1 MPQALETAKTILPG
15 GQVYDL
21 CIEALPVIPT
31 ASVCWDDD
39 STLTVKFALNL
50 LNGSHPVIFGLQEH
64 LKAKAKVS
72 VLRSRTKAG
81 DFLISGF
88 LVVHQNFSCEYWQW
102 KSADC
107 KLLLRCCDRG

>member
-21 CIEALPVIPT
+21 FIEALPVIPT

-39 STLTVKFALNL
+39 FTLTVEFALNL

-64 LKAKAKVS
+64 LKAKAKVPVS
-72 VLRSRTKAG
+72 RSRTKAG

-88 LVVHQNFSCEYWQW
+88 SFVNQNFSRECWQW